1 MSERTVR
8 RAVLIACL
16 VASGC
21 GGSKMAGSSQVSAG
35 SSDAGSDAEST
46 RHPFAE
52 GAPLSHASGIAADD
66 TDVYW
71 VSADGIQ
78 RQSKLGGAVQTLG
91 TAPCGATSL
100 ALDDTYVYSSHGY
113 TSASCPA
120 GVSRMPKDGGPVTP
134 LATDFIFPDWGG
146 IVLDDVSVYFIGM
159 RSGSDRSAAAVYAVP
174 KVGGTAR
181 EIAGPVARGAPA
193 VDGKKVYW
201 LAVPGDPPDPTTPV
215 PTSIMQTPRDGGPS
229 RTLAT
234 LSRSIATLVFLG
246 DRIHWVASGYH
257 GIEYMCVDC
266 SSPAEVQSMGPGD
279 SKPVTDVTLDPG
291 MFIDDAVVD
300 ATGLWL
306 SLEGTRSGQGR
317 DYPPNDDHTG
327 SLIHVSADGT
337 RRTVL
342 GALPFRKVLAIDDD
356 HVFVS
361 GDAAPASV
369 AK

>member
-1 MSERTVR
+1 MSERAAC

-16 VASGC
+16 VTGGC
-21 GGSKMAGSSQVSAG
+21 GGSEVPGSSHASAG
-35 SSDAGSDAEST
+35 ANDAGSDAEST
-46 RHPFAE
+46 RHLFAE

-71 VSADGIQ
+71 VSGGAIQ
-78 RQSKLGGAVQTLG
+78 RESKLGGAVETLG
-91 TAPCGATSL
+91 TVPCGATAL

-113 TSASCPA
+113 SSASCPA
-120 GVSRMPKDGGPVTP
+120 GVSRMPKDGGPVTL
-134 LATDFIFPDWGG
+134 LATDFVFPDSGG
-146 IVLDDVSVYFIGM
+146 IVLDDVSVYFVGM
-159 RSGSDRSAAAVYAVP
+159 RSGGDRSTAAVYAVP
-174 KVGGTAR
+174 KAGGTAR
-181 EIAGPVARGAPA
+181 EVAGPVARGAPA
-193 VDGKKVYW
+193 VDGKNVYW

-215 PTSIMQTPRDGGPS
+215 AVSIMQTARDGGPS
-229 RTLAT
+229 RTVAT
-234 LSRSIATLVFLG
+234 LSRSIATIFFLD
-246 DRIHWVASGYH
+246 DRIYWVASGYH
-257 GIEYMCVDC
+257 GVEYMCVDC
-266 SSPAEVQSMGPGD
+266 SSPAEVQSMGPRD

-306 SLEGTRSGQGR
+306 SLEGTRSGQGV

-337 RRTVL
+337 RRTVR
-342 GALPFRKVLAIDDD
+342 GGLPFRKSLAVDDD

-361 GDAAPASV
+361 GDTAPVSV